1 MPGGTERA
9 TNRTN
14 LFGVNSQPFNAGGP
28 EFDSIIAL
36 LANGFSVGS
45 TYVNSSGVT
54 YYYVAWNQVAGKTS
68 VGSYVG
74 NGVDNR
80 SISGVGFQPRFV
92 IVQSA
97 NDGYDPF
104 QRSVSMVGD
113 ASVSFRNA
121 LTTNRIQAL
130 EADGFQVGTYTAV
143 NKSPGAC
150 IGGTDCD
157 YIYVAFGR

>member
-1 MPGGTERA
+1 VPTPRRLAVTVPPDTTKPSIVNTKTVAGTDPPAYTDAAA
-9 TNRTN
+9 TT
-14 LFGVNSQPFNAGGP
+14 
-28 EFDSIIAL
+28 
-36 LANGFSVGS
+36 
-45 TYVNSSGVT
+45 GVT

-150 IGGTDCD
+150 IGETDCD